1 MSWIAAIKPEGLRVE
16 TAVSPAWPQ
25 SIDEFAALIDKLQHR
40 VVQFAFCRLHSLADA
55 EDVVQDVLVQAYRD
69 RERHRHVEHIEAFL
83 FRMVA
88 NRSTDL
94 LRKRRHSAGSL
105 DDLAQEPA
113 VDDAPA
119 AGRLRW
125 VEALL
130 VRLPARQAEVI
141 RLRVYAD
148 LSFEAVA
155 KSLGCSIPTV
165 KSRFRYGIQKLRRVL
180 ESRGGEK

>member
-1 MSWIAAIKPEGLRVE
+1 
-16 TAVSPAWPQ
+16 
-25 SIDEFAALIDKLQHR
+25 
-40 VVQFAFCRLHSLADA
+40 VQFAFCRLHSLADA

-69 RERHRHVEHIEAFL
+69 RERHRHVEHVEAFL

-113 VDDAPA
+113 VDEGARV
-119 AGRLRW
+119 AGRLQW

-155 KSLGCSIPTV
+155 ESLGCSIPTV

>member
-1 MSWIAAIKPEGLRVE
+1 MSWIAVE
-16 TAVSPAWPQ
+16 ATVSPAWPQ

-105 DDLAQEPA
+105 DDLESEPA
-113 VDDAPA
+113 VDGNDAPE

-165 KSRFRYGIQKLRRVL
+165 KSRFRHGIQKLRRVL